1 MEIFILQKNLIET
14 IILEALKSI
23 QIIPELPIQENFQ
36 EDIYV
41 GKLDNTNFRQIIIPA
56 RVCREKSVRAQL
68 RSYGNARCRGMVWP
82 VYQVQHWSIL
92 LTIPLTSNAAPP
104 SLLVHCC
111 ARSLDLLF
119 YWKYF
124 DVLKIF
130 KCCGVAI
137 RSWRRLKILG
147 IQPLASANTHCY
159 VLISIYSQHYNTLG
173 KQD

>member
-1 MEIFILQKNLIET
+1 MK
-14 IILEALKSI
+14 ALKSI
-23 QIIPELPIQENFQ
+23 RIIPELSNHENFQ
-36 EDIYV
+36 EYNYV
-41 GKLDNTNFRQIIIPA
+41 GKFDNTNSRQIIN
-56 RVCREKSVRAQL
+56 RGSEEKSVRAQL

-82 VYQVQHWSIL
+82 VYQVWHWSIL

-159 VLISIYSQHYNTLG
+159 VLISIYSQHYNTQG